1 MNDSHPFPKTI
12 AIFAIFIF
20 AGVLGFIAWYFLKPE
35 QKTPLLPP
43 FKETTQPRPVPKKL
57 TKKVT
62 KKPLNLPPAVTFA
75 PVPEPKKE
83 QPKPSNTILL
93 KRISKIKDS
102 AKLAKIVL
110 DTQVDDTARNE
121 ALSQLRMLK
130 YPNLIQDI
138 LKVLNNPEEA
148 PRFRGFCVQHL
159 YLAYKGASKEGKET
173 ILTTFQKS
181 LADRH
186 LSVRRESLLALVRL
200 KDLKGISTAI
210 AWLKAENTDSIKDL
224 SIRCIRDLNLREYIP
239 EIRKLTAHKNVNV
252 QVAALNTLAHW
263 EDNEAKG
270 LFEKA
275 LKSENTRLLRAGKAG
290 LKSLNGKVK

>member
-1 MNDSHPFPKTI
+1 MKKKNNIILLTLFLIAGGLAGLLFFNDDSREPK
-12 AIFAIFIF
+12 
-20 AGVLGFIAWYFLKPE
+20 
-35 QKTPLLPP
+35 LLPP
-43 FKETTQPRPVPKKL
+43 YKETSQPKPVPKK
-57 TKKVT
+57 VT
-62 KKPLNLPPAVTFA
+62 SKPLNLPPAVTFT

-93 KRISKIKDS
+93 KRIAKFKDSVKISKI
-102 AKLAKIVL
+102 LL
-110 DTQVDDTARNE
+110 DTKVDDTTRNE
-121 ALSQLRMLK
+121 ALNQLRKLK
-130 YPNLIQDI
+130 YPDLIQDI
-138 LKVLNNPEEA
+138 IKVLNNPEEA

-159 YLAYKGASKEGKET
+159 YMAHEGASKEGKET
-173 ILTTFQKS
+173 ILTTLQKS

-224 SIRCIRDLNLREYIP
+224 AIRCIRDLGLREYIP
-239 EIRKLTAHKNVNV
+239 DIRKLTTHKNVNV

-263 EDNEAKG
+263 EDNEVKE

-275 LKSENTRLLRAGKAG
+275 LKSDNPRLHRAGKAG